1 MQKKTNPMLSET
13 HPVVNKHSWLFKIGM
28 GYLGLGFRCQ
38 IAGVYREPAGR
49 IRRAKTPTYQMLNTE
64 T

>member
-13 HPVVNKHSWLFKIGM
+13 HPVVNKHSWLFKIGI

-38 IAGVYREPAGR
+38 IAGVYRGNQLAELGELKRRP
-49 IRRAKTPTYQMLNTE
+49 IRC
-64 T
+64 